1 MANAP
6 SAEVQKNG
14 NPHQGVLIPEDD
26 IKHVP
31 LSDIYVDEEWNN
43 RSIQRTL
50 SVTSLR
56 PEDEGTGLDGLKVGI
71 FHDGQD
77 EPVILR
83 STKSSP
89 TAGGGFYKKDLKQ
102 PYALVAGFRR
112 FTAISKL
119 NEDANLVKLRA
130 DEKKSVVPNTMN
142 GTIRAIVRNLTE
154 LEAIKLNLR
163 ENTQRDDMTPQDLVH
178 GAFRLKFLHQME
190 SIAIANTLGKHPTYI
205 NQLLRIAGLPKEILD
220 HWRNGGEFRGV
231 KSTKA
236 VTVKDLDNLAKDIKE
251 KEGQIAFY
259 LNLLKEKAEDG
270 SEGNQQYKAAK
281 KRGIRIATMLGVLA
295 RKAYSETENKAFVT
309 VNANVAWVDMVE
321 QLIGKTKLDARQRR
335 RIADAMEGAYASSLA
350 NESEEEEEDEE
361 ETE

>member
-6 SAEVQKNG
+6 TTETQKSG
-14 NPHQGVLIPEDD
+14 NHQQILIPEDD
-26 IKHVP
+26 IKHIP

-83 STKSSP
+83 STK
-89 TAGGGFYKKDLKQ
+89 TGFYKKDLKQ

-236 VTVKDLDNLAKDIKE
+236 VTVRDLDNLAKDIKE

-321 QLIGKTKLDARQRR
+321 HLIGKTKLDARQRR
-335 RIADAMEGAYASSLA
+335 RIADAMEGAYASALENA
-350 NESEEEEEDEE
+350 QEEEEEEE
-361 ETE
+361 EEEAD